1 VLRAERIMHLA
12 LKRDIRRSFSRE
24 DGKRRP
30 VHYLT
35 PDVLALW
42 NWIEDPVPTAARIEG
57 RHVQHQHWIMP
68 TPARAKPVSRSF
80 DLGCFEGCCVHL
92 FFLSVIQNEHA

>member
-1 VLRAERIMHLA
+1 MHLA
-12 LKRDIRRSFSRE
+12 LKRDILRSFNRE
-24 DGKRRP
+24 DGKRRR

-42 NWIEDPVPTAARIEG
+42 NRIEDPVPTASRIEDQ
-57 RHVQHQHWIMP
+57 HVQNQHRVVP

-80 DLGCFEGCCVHL
+80 DVGWLRFVVFM
-92 FFLSVIQNEHA
+92 FFPFSNTKRIHREFLTGRR